1 MEFDKASGVYGLRFK
16 SETTPGA
23 SIFLPCLKME
33 EKSSNKE
40 EYVTETTRRLHGYY
54 WTKDPSDNSDNSD
67 NAYALHFSFQHTERY
82 KNDNLVS
89 VTEFEPAINNGKSLY
104 RFADT
109 LKTKSF
115 PVRAILK

>member
-16 SETTPGA
+16 SVTTPGA

-54 WTKDPSDNSDNSD
+54 WTKDASKNSDEK
-67 NAYALHFSFQHTERY
+67 AYLLHFSFQQEQLNIPHS
-82 KNDNLVS
+82 DLHAL
-89 VTEFEPAINNGKSLY
+89 FLY
-104 RFADT
+104 
-109 LKTKSF
+109 LQ
-115 PVRAILK
+115 